1 MEDFYVLPTIY
12 VTRQSTPRSSS
23 VKNFASKYCGT
34 RSGILENKDYS
45 MEVRKSFYCAN
56 IDAFHFLNCIFI
68 VKPK

>member
-34 RSGILENKDYS
+34 RSGILENR
-45 MEVRKSFYCAN
+45 VRIIQWRFEK
-56 IDAFHFLNCIFI
+56 AFTAPTSTHFIS
-68 VKPK
+68 